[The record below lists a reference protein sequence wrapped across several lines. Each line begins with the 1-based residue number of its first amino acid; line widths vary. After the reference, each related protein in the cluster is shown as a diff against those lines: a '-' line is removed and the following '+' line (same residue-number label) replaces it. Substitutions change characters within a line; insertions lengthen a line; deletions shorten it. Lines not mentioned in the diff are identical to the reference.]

1 MQAIIKTMEVL
12 FISVGM
18 VFTLL
23 MLKVVAAP
31 YACDA
36 VFSSLAAFR
45 DATRCFMSSPLY
57 ICLAINFMIVLI
69 AASSTFHCQENDHRD
84 LNIKINLVDDL
95 DDAGILESLPPAPPR
110 APPLNIAATAPP
122 PPPPLNMTTKIQ
134 KDTISDG
141 SEAHEIEKPLNSLD
155 SSPQDSVDSVME
167 EYQVTTPPPLEKG
180 KEIYVQEE
188 SIETDNQI
196 NDTENEEEDSIEA
209 TWQAITGGGTRKPK
223 KKQLKK
229 SETWNVP
236 PLNTTAM
243 HRLDS
248 EEILP
253 TTPRWKE
260 LRKSETFNDA
270 VSVTRRGGLI
280 RRDPSMTLEEF
291 NQQVEAFIKKF
302 NNDMRLQRKE
312 SDKRF
317 LDMINNR
324 GL

>member
-1 MQAIIKTMEVL
+1 
-12 FISVGM
+12 M

-31 YACDA
+31 YTCDA
-36 VFSSLAAFR
+36 VFSGLAAFW

-57 ICLAINFMIVLI
+57 IYLGINFMIVLI
-69 AASSTFHCQENDHRD
+69 AVSSTFHGQENDHRD

-95 DDAGILESLPPAPPR
+95 DDAGILESPPPSPPR
-110 APPLNIAATAPP
+110 APPQNIASTTPP
-122 PPPPLNMTTKIQ
+122 PPPQNITTKRKCTKLINTV
-134 KDTISDG
+134 KKETFSDG
-141 SEAHEIEKPLNSLD
+141 GLGSDVHGVEKPLNSLD
-155 SSPQDSVDSVME
+155 SVPPDSVYSIME
-167 EYQVTTPPPLEKG
+167 GNQVTTPPAPLEKG
-180 KEIYVQEE
+180 KDITYVEE
-188 SIETDNQI
+188 KSVDTDNQI

-209 TWQAITGGGTRKPK
+209 TWNAITGGGTRKPK
-223 KKQLKK
+223 KRQLKK
-229 SETWNVP
+229 SETWDVP

-302 NNDMRLQRKE
+302 NNDMRLQRQE
-312 SDKRF
+312 SNKRF
-317 LDMINNR
+317 LDVVNNR